1 MKALSTAPLNI
12 FSCIPSVCELI
23 IGIIF
28 LYGIVSCNVQNVART
43 DTFLV
48 SLGLESSAISFAAKE
63 TGGEQ
68 LACAILNLNYARG
81 TVFDAGNSTIYNNE
95 REAHWYV
102 ENCSVHVSFPFI
114 LQQIAKGL
122 LTKKWE
128 SVSGPQQHGT
138 PLHASTH
145 RPTPKM

>member
-12 FSCIPSVCELI
+12 FSCKLSVCELI

-28 LYGIVSCNVQNVART
+28 LYGITSCNAQNIART
-43 DTFLV
+43 DTFLA

-68 LACAILNLNYARG
+68 LACAILRLNYAHG
-81 TVFDAGNSTIYNNE
+81 TVVDAGNSTIYTNE

-102 ENCSVHVSFPFI
+102 DSCSVHVSFPFI
-114 LQQIAKGL
+114 LQQIVKQSL
-122 LTKKWE
+122 IKKWN
-128 SVSGPQQHGT
+128 
-138 PLHASTH
+138 L
-145 RPTPKM
+145 